1 MVFKTWSKNSKAF
14 YSEDKNN
21 MQSEFQRYF
30 ARIKFLR
37 WGILRYF
44 ASILYCGTVQNPQN
58 IILANINP
66 LKVSSVTAQDNQIV
80 NLDL

>member
-1 MVFKTWSKNSKAF
+1 
-14 YSEDKNN
+14 

-30 ARIKFLR
+30 AWIKFLR

-44 ASILYCGTVQNPQN
+44 ESILYCGTVQNPQN
-58 IILANINP
+58 IILANINL